1 MVKYLLSIF
10 CLAILLAGCKENP
23 KPVVIGLDGREFF
36 EPERSPE
43 QQFKLEKE
51 LEDAKRDFDKD
62 PTEDNYIWYGRRE
75 AYLMHF
81 DKALEIFSE
90 GIERYPESFSLYRH
104 RGHRYITL
112 REFDLAIADFRTAA
126 KLMEGA
132 PILSEQDGIPNKLNI
147 PVSTVQ
153 FNVWYHL
160 GLAHYLKGEYEDA
173 AKAYETCLTYC
184 DNDDL
189 LIATVDWLFITY
201 HHLQRKEDAV
211 TALSKVPE
219 KVTIVENE
227 TYLKRLDMYK
237 GLNPPELLLA
247 VESGSESADLAFAT
261 QGYGVGNWYLIQG
274 DTTRAK
280 DVFKRV
286 VEGPYFSAFGF
297 IAAEAELLKLK

>member
-1 MVKYLLSIF
+1 MKKYLPSIF
-10 CLAILLAGCKENP
+10 CLAILLAACKESP
-23 KPVVIGLDGREFF
+23 KPVLVGLDGRAFF
-36 EPERSPE
+36 EPERTPE

-51 LEDAKRDFDKD
+51 LELAKENFDKN

-81 DKALEIFSE
+81 DKAIEIFTE

-104 RGHRYITL
+104 RGHRYITI
-112 REFDLAIADFRTAA
+112 RKFDMAIDDFRRAV

-132 PILSEQDGIPNKLNI
+132 PVLSEEDGIPNKLNI
-147 PVSTVQ
+147 PLSTVQ

-160 GLAHYLKGEYEDA
+160 GLAHYLKGEFEDA
-173 AKAYETCLTYC
+173 ARAYETCLTFC

-189 LIATVDWLFITY
+189 LVATSDWLFMTY
-201 HHLQRKEDAV
+201 QKLQRKEDALAV
-211 TALSKVPE
+211 LNKIPE
-219 KVTIVENE
+219 KVTILEND
-227 TYLKRLDMYK
+227 TYLKRLNMYK

-247 VESGSESADLAFAT
+247 LESGPVSTDLAFAT

-274 DTTRAK
+274 DTIRAK
-280 DVFKRV
+280 DVFKHV

-297 IAAEAELLKLK
+297 IAAEVELLKLN